1 MKRLFGF
8 ALGALVVFM
17 NILPLK
23 AQSVYGVEMVKEND
37 SVKQLFPDGTNILNT
52 IDTSKSEFEKG
63 KVAIEITINNSKKT
77 EVVYVVDN
85 GSANTIKT
93 ELIDVIK
100 TKASNLASYNNLYQS
115 VITNTNEGIVYK
127 PFDTNISNSLEEV
140 KALASGENG
149 SFDTLLSEANSKF
162 STDTVNKVI
171 VLFVSDMGSKTTD
184 EITAIKTQVDAYKTA
199 GVNVIVYGLGLA
211 DYTNFDNVFASTTKY
226 QTTTTDL
233 STISFESNIVSLI
246 PSNKTAV
253 ATKISFDNYILNNFE
268 IKDIV
273 ASMGSAS
280 IDESTNEI
288 AWGIGNIKANDIV
301 TLTYTLNT
309 KSVIDE
315 SLINVGRLRTN
326 RQIVVTSS
334 GIERGTYPSSDRI
347 DDEECSPVIK
357 LTEATVVNPYTG
369 MADYIIA
376 GACILAVSL
385 VGILI
390 LNKKNEFN
398 RL

>member
-17 NILPLK
+17 NVLPLK

-52 IDTSKSEFEKG
+52 IDTSKSDFEKG

-127 PFDTNISNSLEEV
+127 PFDTNISNSLEEI

-280 IDESTNEI
+280 MDEST
-288 AWGIGNIKANDIV
+288 NDIV

-357 LTEATVVNPYTG
+357 LTEATVVNPDTG

>member
-1 MKRLFGF
+1 
-8 ALGALVVFM
+8 
-17 NILPLK
+17 
-23 AQSVYGVEMVKEND
+23 
-37 SVKQLFPDGTNILNT
+37 
-52 IDTSKSEFEKG
+52 
-63 KVAIEITINNSKKT
+63 
-77 EVVYVVDN
+77 
-85 GSANTIKT
+85 
-93 ELIDVIK
+93 
-100 TKASNLASYNNLYQS
+100 
-115 VITNTNEGIVYK
+115 
-127 PFDTNISNSLEEV
+127 
-140 KALASGENG
+140 
-149 SFDTLLSEANSKF
+149 
-162 STDTVNKVI
+162 
-171 VLFVSDMGSKTTD
+171 
-184 EITAIKTQVDAYKTA
+184 
-199 GVNVIVYGLGLA
+199 
-211 DYTNFDNVFASTTKY
+211 
-226 QTTTTDL
+226 
-233 STISFESNIVSLI
+233 
-246 PSNKTAV
+246 
-253 ATKISFDNYILNNFE
+253 
-268 IKDIV
+268 
-273 ASMGSAS
+273 MGSAS

-347 DDEECSPVIK
+347 DDEECSPVI
-357 LTEATVVNPYTG
+357 TTVVNPDTG